1 MGIEHGIRLGSGAAR
16 GGGKE
21 IPALFEWVYL
31 GPEFCEN
38 LLETGVCAEMV
49 HFQKLG
55 KKVCLLT
62 PLLTERGIASLT
74 AIFREVSRLL
84 LAGRLDAER
93 LEITV
98 NDFGALE
105 LAAAEK
111 LPVKLSAGRQFTY
124 NVFEQNK
131 GSLSVLSR
139 RALDFFLGLGV
150 RRYEVSAAGTM
161 PRTNFR
167 ERDCGFKPEGF
178 NFTLHYPYL
187 NLTTTRTCLVGLR
200 DIQPRDSV
208 RGIDCGRECR
218 ACAFKVDH
226 PWVKEKLLIRGNTVF
241 MEFPGKFYSSEK
253 ELERLRVD
261 RLVYCPLP

>member
-1 MGIEHGIRLGSGAAR
+1 MAIEHGIRLG
-16 GGGKE
+16 GGGAKAV
-21 IPALFEWVYL
+21 PALFNWVYL

-38 LLETGVCAEMV
+38 LLETAVCAELV
-49 HFQKLG
+49 RFQKLG

-62 PLLTERGIASLT
+62 PLLTDKGAASLA
-74 AIFREVSRLL
+74 AIFRELARLL
-84 LAGRLDAER
+84 RTGRLDAGR
-93 LEITV
+93 LEITI
-98 NDFGALE
+98 NDFGALA
-105 LAAAEK
+105 LAARAK
-111 LPVKLSAGRQFTY
+111 LPVKLGAGRQFAY
-124 NVFEQNK
+124 NVFEQNS
-131 GSLSVLSR
+131 GSLSLLNR
-139 RALDFFLGLGV
+139 RSLDFFLERGI
-150 RRYEVSAAGTM
+150 RRYEISAAGAM
-161 PRTNFR
+161 PRTNFSR
-167 ERDCGFKPEGF
+167 SGCGFEPEGF
-178 NFTLHYPYL
+178 AFTLHYPYL

-253 ELERLRVD
+253 ELELLRVD